1 MEQNEK
7 QFDAVLTF
15 VSKRKI
21 DMGIMFASIIFGM
34 FLNWSV
40 IGIAIFAVF
49 IWSIIGPIPSRVL
62 ALPALF
68 FLAFTPILLAMGRNA
83 QAEEF
88 SIYAYYFLVMAVV
101 RGVVEVREEKT
112 ANREQ

>member
-1 MEQNEK
+1 
-7 QFDAVLTF
+7 
-15 VSKRKI
+15 
-21 DMGIMFASIIFGM
+21 
-34 FLNWSV
+34 
-40 IGIAIFAVF
+40 
-49 IWSIIGPIPSRVL
+49 
-62 ALPALF
+62 LPALF

-101 RGVVEVREEKT
+101 RGVVEVWEEKI